1 MSLIEKTL
9 LLIKEKL
16 SGEASGH
23 DYWHVYR
30 VWQLAK
36 RIAQSEKCD
45 CEVVELAALLH
56 DIADW
61 KFNGGDY
68 EAGPR
73 EARKWLESQKYPEAK
88 IELICQI
95 IREISF
101 KGAKVADET
110 SSIEASIVQDA
121 DRLDAIGAVGIARTF
136 AYGGSKN
143 RPMYEP
149 NVEHEL
155 HSSFEDYKKS
165 QTHTVNHFHEKL
177 LLLKDKM
184 KTKTGKELAKH
195 RHEYME
201 NFLKE
206 FHQEW
211 NGNI

>member
-1 MSLIEKTL
+1 MSLIEKTQL
-9 LLIKEKL
+9 FIKEKL

-36 RIAQSEKCD
+36 RIAQGEKCD
-45 CEVVELAALLH
+45 AELVELAALLH

-61 KFNGGDY
+61 KFNAGDY

-121 DRLDAIGAVGIARTF
+121 DRLDAIGAIGIARTF

-155 HSSFEDYKKS
+155 HESFEDYKKS

-211 NGNI
+211 NGSS

>member
-45 CEVVELAALLH
+45 AEVVELAALLH

-211 NGNI
+211 NGSS